1 MKLNTLTLAILAVS
15 STALAQ
21 DQEHEH
27 EHPDPT
33 EVITITANPLGKTA
47 LESTQPVSIISGDE
61 LKQKHS
67 HSLGRPYLLSQEL
80 ITRTLL
86 MWRVALLC
94 VGLVVHASK

>member
-21 DQEHEH
+21 DQEH

-61 LKQKHS
+61 LKQKHA
-67 HSLGRPYLLSQEL
+67 HSLGETLSSE
-80 ITRTLL
+80 RN
-86 MWRVALLC
+86 
-94 VGLVVHASK
+94 